1 MSIAGPTAAGG
12 TTLQAPRTCS
22 FEPHDWQILARFWYP
37 VARSADLVPGT
48 PAAATLL
55 DERLVL
61 YRTPDGR
68 PVVARDL
75 CIHRGVPLSMGW
87 VEGEELVCRYHGLR
101 YGPDGACR
109 AIPADP
115 GGTIPSRLRIATF
128 PAIERFGLVWTSLD
142 PEADPALMPSFPL
155 WDEPGF
161 QQIVPPWID
170 IAGSAGRQCEGF
182 IDVAHFAWVH
192 DQTFADRANP
202 VVPSYQ
208 VGWHGRVLTADY
220 ISDVPNFPHG
230 LGLTAPEGFLW
241 RRYFEIELPFSPR
254 LTIFFPGGKRL
265 SIFNAASPISARR
278 TRLFVPI
285 VRDFDTDGPPEPVYE
300 FNRRIFEEDRAIVE
314 NQHPEDLPLDLMA
327 EAHIAADRSSIA
339 YRRGLAALGLGRH
352 FTS

>member
-1 MSIAGPTAAGG
+1 MPMSTDCPATPGGAA
-12 TTLQAPRTCS
+12 LQAPRNCS

-48 PAAATLL
+48 PTAVTLL
-55 DERLVL
+55 DEHLVL
-61 YRTPDGR
+61 YRTPEGR

-87 VEGEELVCRYHGLR
+87 VEGEEIVCRYHGLR

-142 PEADPALMPSFPL
+142 PDADPALMPSFPL

-182 IDVAHFAWVH
+182 IDVAHFAWI
-192 DQTFADRANP
+192 TTR
-202 VVPSYQ
+202 
-208 VGWHGRVLTADY
+208 
-220 ISDVPNFPHG
+220 
-230 LGLTAPEGFLW
+230 
-241 RRYFEIELPFSPR
+241 
-254 LTIFFPGGKRL
+254 
-265 SIFNAASPISARR
+265 ASPTAA
-278 TRLFVPI
+278 TRSCQPT
-285 VRDFDTDGPPEPVYE
+285 RWPGTAGC
-300 FNRRIFEEDRAIVE
+300 
-314 NQHPEDLPLDLMA
+314 
-327 EAHIAADRSSIA
+327 
-339 YRRGLAALGLGRH
+339 
-352 FTS
+352 